1 MINSIII
8 YAILLFINCIDET
21 KVSNSESEHSVKQI
35 NLEGP
40 ILKLGNYI
48 NYIHFDCFTK

>member
-35 NLEGP
+35 NLKGP